1 MVPKNRNKVKNSS
14 AFNLIKKDVAIKE
27 QVKSEINWYKI
38 VNLLMIIFFTVLGLA
53 AYLLGE
59 YFDRDLE
66 VQKNEVVDYAN
77 KSVYTQQKESVLSR
91 ITLLN
96 DRYALYDNV
105 RGKNVNIGQVIND
118 LQVLYSHLQIKR
130 IDINYGSDSFL
141 VDLIIPDNGYEGSI
155 NLLHQLQR
163 NNVFSSYKVKSIRFT
178 NVDNQSIAEIQLELS
193 IENA

>member
-14 AFNLIKKDVAIKE
+14 AFNLIKKDVAIKK

-38 VNLLMIIFFTVLGLA
+38 VNLLVIIFFTVLGLA

-118 LQVLYSHLQIKR
+118 LQVLYSNLQIKR

-141 VDLIIPDNGYEGSI
+141 VNLIIPDNGYEGSI